1 MEEPN
6 VAFYYNKYYRCKK
19 SWLTQGYS
27 NKEYLDEQSTSLPK
41 ELKAALYG
49 IHKRDGNV
57 VTEPSRIDLDF
68 LSAKYS
74 KPLYYTVISM

>member
-1 MEEPN
+1 M
-6 VAFYYNKYYRCKK
+6 
-19 SWLTQGYS
+19 
-27 NKEYLDEQSTSLPK
+27 DEQSKYLS
-41 ELKAALYG
+41 EGLKRALYG

-74 KPLYYTVISM
+74 KPLSILIMLQ